1 MSLVPPGGGDSPSPR
16 RAVSPLLESRR
27 PHCTLACDYCAA
39 ILEDKFKRSGET
51 RNRGTSPLSIS
62 PRQSLTGDPLWALPD
77 DDRPDFSAL
86 KENISKINKDCET
99 STRLDA
105 LLTQVEQYANNLEA
119 LVEERTSDYLEEKK
133 KCEELLYQLL
143 PKSVASQ
150 LIMGKPVVAE
160 MYEEV
165 TIYFSDIIGFTLISA
180 ESTPLEVVE
189 FLNDLYTSFD
199 SVIEGFDVYKVETI
213 GDAYMVVSGLP
224 MRNGTRHAPEIASM
238 GLALLKAVRYKTV
251 PHRPGRPLLL
261 RIGIHTGPCVAGVV
275 GLKMPRYCLFGDTV
289 NTASRME
296 SHGEA
301 LRIHVSP
308 VTKALL
314 DIYDKFDLECR
325 GEITM
330 KGKGKMTTYWLR
342 GEKKVEGQASTS
354 QPICEPSTSWA
365 GTNHVQEPNPSI
377 TFQGPD
383 SPASHSLTHSQS
395 PDRKEA
401 SDQRTLDLI
410 QERDRIKH
418 EIASYVAKDLINNID
433 CAVREFRK
441 SQSQACSGGTFVS
454 PSVANKSPART
465 LHNGTQGL
473 TMPTNDMDL
482 VISKGKVRDVVNK
495 FNSSLNNC
503 KDAKPKPKPNDQN

>member
-39 ILEDKFKRSGET
+39 ILEDKFRRNADM
-51 RNRGTSPLSIS
+51 RNRGTSPLSVS
-62 PRQSLTGDPLWALPD
+62 PRQSLTGEPPWTLPD

-86 KENISKINKDCET
+86 KENIHRINKDCET
-99 STRLDA
+99 STRLDM

-119 LVEERTSDYLEEKK
+119 LVEERTSDYLEEKR

-150 LIMGKPVVAE
+150 LIMGQPVMAE
-160 MYEEV
+160 TYDQV
-165 TIYFSDIIGFTLISA
+165 TIYFSDIIGFTQLSA
-180 ESTPLEVVE
+180 ESTPLEVVDL
-189 FLNDLYTSFD
+189 LNDLYTSFD
-199 SVIEGFDVYKVETI
+199 SIIENFDVYKVETI

-224 MRNGTRHAPEIASM
+224 MRNGNRHAAEIASM
-238 GLALLKAVRYKTV
+238 SLALLRAVRVKTV
-251 PHRPGRPLLL
+251 PHRPGEKLLL
-261 RIGIHTGPCVAGVV
+261 RIGMHSGPCVAGVV

-308 VTKALL
+308 KTKEVL
-314 DIYDKFDLECR
+314 DLYDCFDLECR

-330 KGKGKMTTYWLR
+330 KGKGKMTTYWLI
-342 GEKKVEGQASTS
+342 GERSASFISNTYE
-354 QPICEPSTSWA
+354 QTKYNENTI
-365 GTNHVQEPNPSI
+365 TNNPSI

-395 PDRKEA
+395 PERNGTKENTT
-401 SDQRTLDLI
+401 RPTEILT
-410 QERDRIKH
+410 ERDRIKH
-418 EIASYVAKDLINNID
+418 EIATFVAKDLINNID
-433 CAVREFRK
+433 NAVREFRL
-441 SQSQACSGGTFVS
+441 SQSATLASAQNI
-454 PSVANKSPART
+454 NKPIC
-465 LHNGTQGL
+465 NGNEKGL
-473 TMPTNDMDL
+473 ITPTYDKGL
-482 VISKGKVRDVVNK
+482 VINKGKVRDVVNR
-495 FNSSLNNC
+495 FNNTINTTNEVKNTKQKSIKSE
-503 KDAKPKPKPNDQN
+503 D

>member
-39 ILEDKFKRSGET
+39 ILEDKFRRNADV
-51 RNRGTSPLSIS
+51 RNRGTSPLSVS
-62 PRQSLTGDPLWALPD
+62 PRQSLTGEPPWTLPD

-86 KENISKINKDCET
+86 KENIHRINKDCET
-99 STRLDA
+99 STRLDT

-119 LVEERTSDYLEEKK
+119 LVEERTSDYLEEKR

-150 LIMGKPVVAE
+150 LIMGQPVMAE
-160 MYEEV
+160 TYDQV
-165 TIYFSDIIGFTLISA
+165 TIYFSDIIGFTQLSA
-180 ESTPLEVVE
+180 ESTPLEVVDL
-189 FLNDLYTSFD
+189 LNDLYTSFD
-199 SVIEGFDVYKVETI
+199 SIIENFDVYKVETI

-224 MRNGTRHAPEIASM
+224 MRNGNRHAAEIARMS
-238 GLALLKAVRYKTV
+238 LALLRAVRVKTV
-251 PHRPGRPLLL
+251 PHRPGERLLL
-261 RIGIHTGPCVAGVV
+261 RIGMHTGPCVAGVV

-308 VTKALL
+308 KTKEVL
-314 DIYDKFDLECR
+314 DLYDCFELECR

-330 KGKGKMTTYWLR
+330 KGKGKMTTYWLI
-342 GEKKVEGQASTS
+342 GEKSSSITNNTYEPTTHNETTNNKV
-354 QPICEPSTSWA
+354 P
-365 GTNHVQEPNPSI
+365 NNPSI

-395 PDRKEA
+395 PDRNGTKDNASRA
-401 SDQRTLDLI
+401 SDILT
-410 QERDRIKH
+410 ERDRIKH
-418 EIASYVAKDLINNID
+418 EIATFVAKDLINNID
-433 CAVREFRK
+433 NAVREFRL
-441 SQSQACSGGTFVS
+441 SQS
-454 PSVANKSPART
+454 ANLASAPNSSKPIC
-465 LHNGTQGL
+465 NGNDKGL
-473 TMPTNDMDL
+473 ITPIYDKEL
-482 VISKGKVRDVVNK
+482 VINKGKVRDVVNR
-495 FNSSLNNC
+495 LNNTINNT
-503 KDAKPKPKPNDQN
+503 NDIKNIKQKNVKNED